1 MKVEIREI
9 SSTRKEMEVLV
20 PKEDVQRVSDA
31 VYREVASAA
40 AVKGFRKG
48 KAPRH
53 ILKTYY
59 GDYIKGELSKKLVNE
74 NFEKAAKENE
84 LYVVSLPEIENDEP
98 KDGEDFK
105 FVAKFDV
112 KPEIKPEKYTG
123 FELKKVT
130 YVVKDEDVDNVIDRL
145 KEAYAAIEDVED
157 AGYAAQKGD
166 YVIVDVTC
174 AENPKLNRTKMTV
187 EAGNR
192 SFYPGLEEAVLGL
205 KAGDEKTVEVA
216 FPDTHFIEDVRGQT
230 IPMQITVV
238 SLKRRIMP
246 VVDDEFAGKVREGVA
261 TLEELRKL
269 IREDLVERSD
279 QRTQSELQKDVAEK
293 ILEANAFEVPESMVK
308 LQAAMMIQGM
318 NQRLT
323 SQGMRI
329 QDVFPDATALRE
341 ESLATSEKTLRQ
353 ALLVEAIAKAEGI
366 EAGDE
371 DLAHEIDIM
380 AKQYNMP
387 SETVRR
393 GLEERDRLEEIRFN
407 ALEKKVYDF
416 IISQSTVTE
425 EEGKMEEGEA

>member
-1 MKVEIREI
+1 MKVEIREL

-20 PKEDVQRVSDA
+20 PKEDVQKISDE
-31 VYREVASAA
+31 VYREVASSA

-74 NFEKAAKENE
+74 NFEKAAKDNE
-84 LYVVSLPEIENDEP
+84 LYVVSLPEIENEEP

-105 FVAKFDV
+105 FIAKFDV

-123 FELKKVT
+123 FELKKT
-130 YVVKDEDVDNVIDRL
+130 IYAVKDEDVDNVIDRL
-145 KEAYAAIEDVED
+145 KEAYATIEDVDD
-157 AGYAAQKGD
+157 AGYAAQKSD

-192 SFYPGLEEAVLGL
+192 SFYPGLEEAVLGM
-205 KAGDEKTVEVA
+205 KAGDEQTVEVA
-216 FPDTHFIEDVRGQT
+216 FPDTHFMEDMRGQN
-230 IPMQITVV
+230 IAVQVAIV

-246 VVDDEFAGKVREGVA
+246 ELNDEFAGKVREGVG
-261 TLEELRKL
+261 TLAELRTL
-269 IREDLVERSD
+269 IREDLVERSE
-279 QRTQSELQKDVAEK
+279 QRTQAQMQKDIAEK
-293 ILEANAFEVPESMVK
+293 LLETNTFEVPESMVK

-341 ESLATSEKTLRQ
+341 ESMVTSEKTLRQ
-353 ALLVEAIAKAEGI
+353 ALLIEAIAKEEGI
-366 EAGDE
+366 EAGEE
-371 DLAHEIDIM
+371 DLEREITLM

-387 SETVRR
+387 NETVRQ
-393 GLEERDRLEEIRFN
+393 GLEERERLDEIRFN